1 MSKKY
6 VMIPWERFQ
15 SLTALEKNDFNTPPQ
30 YSTGGA
36 AVKASN
42 EHSLDEPERA
52 VVDHTTGGAAVQ
64 ALQLQQQPAAA
75 ETTAAV
81 VNRSGEGAA
90 AAVPEEE
97 EEEEEEEESEKSVED
112 ISLLK
117 PPGVPAKRWLTWN

>member
-15 SLTALEKNDFNTPPQ
+15 SLTALEKNDFNTPH

-42 EHSLDEPERA
+42 EHSLDEEPERA
-52 VVDHTTGGAAVQ
+52 VDHTTGGAAVQ
-64 ALQLQQQPAAA
+64 ALQLQQQPA

-81 VNRSGEGAA
+81 VSRSGEGAA
-90 AAVPEEE
+90 AAVLEQEEQE
-97 EEEEEEEESEKSVED
+97 EGEKSVED